1 MLQDIDEHLM
11 TMRHVSRFLAAVS
24 FCAMM
29 ASTHAA
35 SLPPSVRQALDT
47 ARIPPGNV
55 AVWVQAVDA
64 PVPQLETGGDRPM
77 NPASVMKVVTA
88 FAALDRLGPAFT
100 WTTRVATGGPVAAGV
115 LDGNLYLTGGADPML
130 NYERLGK
137 LLRQL
142 RALGITTVRGDIVL
156 DGSALVLPPHDPA
169 AFDGRAL
176 RPYNGGAYGLLMHF
190 NTLQLRLV
198 PAAEPGQPVGLVPY
212 PALTGIAIDN
222 RIATAPGPCGV
233 WYGSL
238 DATLEAGPQGP
249 RLVLS
254 GSMPAS
260 CGQRDWA
267 TAPLAPEAFGRS
279 LVAALWSELGGKV
292 EGAVRSG
299 VTPGDA
305 ATLVTE
311 TSPPLAEVVREMN
324 KWSSNV
330 IARQLLATLGRESG
344 ASLDMVAGGAE
355 AVRALLAADGIATA
369 GLVIEN
375 GSGLSRIER
384 VSARTLAE
392 VLLAAWRRPFMPEF
406 IAALPIAGAD
416 GTARGRLYDSPARGY
431 AHIKTGSIN
440 GVKSLAGYVL
450 DRNGRRHAVVMMVN
464 HAEAGSS
471 QAAQDA
477 LLEWVWAGGTVPA
490 Q

>member
-1 MLQDIDEHLM
+1 MLQDIDDQLM
-11 TMRHVSRFLAAVS
+11 TTRPVFRFLAALL
-24 FCAMM
+24 FCGLM
-29 ASTHAA
+29 ASAHATA
-35 SLPPSVRQALDT
+35 LPPSVRQALDA
-47 ARIPPGNV
+47 ARIPASNV

-64 PVPQLETGGDRPM
+64 PAPQVAAGGERPM

-115 LDGNLYLTGGADPML
+115 LGGNLYLTGGADPML

-137 LLRQL
+137 LLRQV

-176 RPYNGGAYGLLMHF
+176 RPYNSGAYGLLMHF

-198 PAAEPGQPVGLVPY
+198 PAADPGQPVGLAPY
-212 PALTGIAIDN
+212 PALRGVDIDN
-222 RIATAPGPCGV
+222 RIATAPGACGV
-233 WYGSL
+233 WYGNL
-238 DATLEAGPQGP
+238 DAALEAGPQGP

-267 TAPLAPEAFGRS
+267 TAPLSPEAFGRS
-279 LVAALWSELGGKV
+279 LVAALWGELGGKV
-292 EGAVRSG
+292 EGTVRSG

-305 ATLVTE
+305 TTLVTE
-311 TSPPLAEVVREMN
+311 TSPPLADVVREMN

-355 AVRALLAADGIATA
+355 AVRALLAADGIATE

-384 VSARTLAE
+384 VTARTLAE

-406 IAALPIAGAD
+406 IAALPIAGED

-477 LLEWVWAGGTVPA
+477 LLEWVWAGGAVPA